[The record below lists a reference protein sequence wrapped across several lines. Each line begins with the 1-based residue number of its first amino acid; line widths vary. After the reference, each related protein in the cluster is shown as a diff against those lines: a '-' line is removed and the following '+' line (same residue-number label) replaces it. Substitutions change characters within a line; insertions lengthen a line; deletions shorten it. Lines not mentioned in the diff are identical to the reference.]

1 MSDLSYIAL
10 GSNLGDRLHHLQSG
24 LNSLQLLSH
33 VELIAVS
40 SAYET
45 EPQGYIEQPTFLNA
59 VCSVRSTFSAPELLS
74 SMQEIEN
81 NHQRQRHIHGG
92 PRTLDLDLLLYG
104 DQRFDSDSLIV
115 PHPHMT
121 ERSFVLVPLCQIA
134 PQLRNPLNNRLYT
147 DDLRLLEGPNP
158 QAIAELTTPITHV
171 HS

>member
-81 NHQRQRHIHGG
+81 NHQRQRHIHWG